1 MHLVLSTIA
10 VFSLTTYVGG
20 FPCQLPGCSARSL
33 AHFSGFTADRARPVT
48 RTLPSGVARLAGGGG
63 AGEFPAME
71 GGEGEGFERE
81 VQGTL
86 FKYGPKGWHAA
97 FESGPPE
104 GDKVC

>member
-1 MHLVLSTIA
+1 
-10 VFSLTTYVGG
+10 
-20 FPCQLPGCSARSL
+20 
-33 AHFSGFTADRARPVT
+33 
-48 RTLPSGVARLAGGGG
+48 
-63 AGEFPAME
+63 ME

-104 GDKVC
+104 GNKVC